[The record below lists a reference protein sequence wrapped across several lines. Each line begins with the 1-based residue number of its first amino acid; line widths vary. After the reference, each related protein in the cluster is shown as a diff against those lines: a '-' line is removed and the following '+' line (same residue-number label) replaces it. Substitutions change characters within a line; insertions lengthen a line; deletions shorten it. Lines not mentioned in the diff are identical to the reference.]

1 MKKRRT
7 VVGIL
12 AVIMAFATGALAKE
26 VYEVVKAQIRP
37 DFVIEIDG
45 VERAFKNANGERV
58 FPLLHDGTTYLP
70 LRAIGEIMDKKVYW
84 YEEDKRIELKDD
96 TGNLSTVT
104 DADVIIDKS
113 QNPKEKD
120 KEKPKEFEGV
130 DEKELIGIENAK
142 EIALKKAGLKETDV
156 EFIKVEIDRDDG
168 IVIYEIEFKH
178 GLKEFSADIKA
189 DDGKILDWEV
199 DLDD

>member
-12 AVIMAFATGALAKE
+12 AVIIAFATGALAKE

-45 VERAFKNANGERV
+45 VEREFKNANGERV
-58 FPLLHDGTTYLP
+58 YPLLHNGTTYLP

-84 YEEDKRIELKDD
+84 YEEEKRIEIKDD